1 MDYTPEQLRYP
12 IGKFSPPKEISESQ
26 VSGWISEI
34 EAYPGKLRAA
44 VTGLNESQLDT
55 PYRDEGWTLRQ
66 VVHHIADSHMN
77 AYVRY
82 KLAMT
87 EDAPVIR
94 PYKEKLWAECLEA
107 KTAEPDVSLDLI
119 GAIHRRLAMFLRTL
133 KSSDFERTYS
143 NPETGM
149 VYTLKQACGLYAWHG
164 EHHLQHILQTR
175 KTNNW

>member
-77 AYVRY
+77 AYVR
-82 KLAMT
+82 
-87 EDAPVIR
+87 
-94 PYKEKLWAECLEA
+94 
-107 KTAEPDVSLDLI
+107 
-119 GAIHRRLAMFLRTL
+119 
-133 KSSDFERTYS
+133 
-143 NPETGM
+143 
-149 VYTLKQACGLYAWHG
+149 
-164 EHHLQHILQTR
+164 
-175 KTNNW
+175 